1 MASTQA
7 ADILTTGHP
16 LLDAATGIANQYSNQ
31 RGLLNTTMGSTAAT
45 SAVANVAADLGK
57 HQADMYGNAQQNSQ
71 GYQYD
76 SNLSSQ
82 DYNQRVDLAN
92 QGYNHAADLSGQNFM
107 QTRDL
112 ANLDYDQQVGLANL
126 GYSHDSGL
134 ASLGYDRASSLS
146 EQDYRQQT
154 GLTELTAELA
164 QQNQDIQNQF
174 TQKLTEMG
182 YDQESSTSLA
192 AIIANQSTSL
202 INNIGELLNNT
213 DIEMGDNVT
222 KWMTDPMHNYWE
234 SMASLLGISIEV
246 V

>member
-71 GYQYD
+71 GYHYD

-107 QTRDL
+107 QTKDL
-112 ANLDYDQQVGLANL
+112 ANL
-126 GYSHDSGL
+126 
-134 ASLGYDRASSLS
+134 
-146 EQDYRQQT
+146 DYRQQT
-154 GLTELTAELA
+154 GLAELTAELA
-164 QQNQDIQNQF
+164 RQNQDIQNQF
-174 TQKLTEMG
+174 TQKMTEMG
-182 YDQESSTSLA
+182 YDQKNSNSLA

-202 INNIGELLNNT
+202 INNIGGLLNNT